1 MRVASL
7 VEQAQAAHDRRSALY
22 QSYEDAINKYK
33 STKDVALFGTNR
45 KKIDGDHKTL
55 SQQIGNIQSKLKA
68 EAAEAADKVS
78 WRLAARWLLTGYSI
92 CHFQIYCET
101 GFRFSEKAH
110 LICKPETR
118 FKFSETRLNPISLGI
133 LCVVLV

>member
-22 QSYEDAINKYK
+22 QSYEDAINKFK
-33 STKDVALFGTNR
+33 STKDATLFGTNR

-68 EAAEAADKVS
+68 EGADAADKVNWTQCS
-78 WRLAARWLLTGYSI
+78 TSSSSFVAG
-92 CHFQIYCET
+92 
-101 GFRFSEKAH
+101 
-110 LICKPETR
+110 PTR
-118 FKFSETRLNPISLGI
+118 SA
-133 LCVVLV
+133 

>member
-78 WRLAARWLLTGYSI
+78 
-92 CHFQIYCET
+92 
-101 GFRFSEKAH
+101 
-110 LICKPETR
+110 
-118 FKFSETRLNPISLGI
+118 
-133 LCVVLV
+133 

>member
-22 QSYEDAINKYK
+22 QSYEDAVNKYK
-33 STKDVALFGTNR
+33 STKDLTLFGTNR

-68 EAAEAADKVS
+68 EGSDASDKV
-78 WRLAARWLLTGYSI
+78 GYT
-92 CHFQIYCET
+92 HFSYT
-101 GFRFSEKAH
+101 VSK
-110 LICKPETR
+110 
-118 FKFSETRLNPISLGI
+118 
-133 LCVVLV
+133 

>member
-55 SQQIGNIQSKLKA
+55 SQQISSIQSKLKSEGA
-68 EAAEAADKVS
+68 DAADKV
-78 WRLAARWLLTGYSI
+78 RWKLSAI
-92 CHFQIYCET
+92 WI
-101 GFRFSEKAH
+101 
-110 LICKPETR
+110 
-118 FKFSETRLNPISLGI
+118 
-133 LCVVLV
+133 

>member
-33 STKDVALFGTNR
+33 ATKDPALFSSNR
-45 KKIDGDHKTL
+45 KKIDTDHKTL

-68 EAAEAADKVS
+68 EGADASDKVS
-78 WRLAARWLLTGYSI
+78 
-92 CHFQIYCET
+92 
-101 GFRFSEKAH
+101 
-110 LICKPETR
+110 
-118 FKFSETRLNPISLGI
+118 
-133 LCVVLV
+133 